1 MSVSSGPGAE
11 KSVSR
16 LTMLSRRA
24 ALLAPLALAGCETIE
39 GWFST
44 KKVPLAGKREDVENL
59 RHGLVPDEGVP
70 KVVLPPPVRNAGW
83 PQAGGNPTHA
93 MGHLAMAPRIAEAW
107 TADIGTGGGYRR
119 KILAQPLVA
128 DGSVFTMDSD
138 GEVSAFAL
146 ANGNRQ
152 WRFDTKNED
161 ADGYNIGGGLAVDK
175 GTVYA
180 VNGMRDLVALDAA
193 KGTQRW
199 RKSLVTPARSSPTV
213 AEGRLFLTTIDD
225 QLLALSAEDGSTLW
239 THRGLG
245 GGTAMLG
252 QPAPAYASG
261 LVVVGFGS
269 GEIVGLRAD
278 TGSTVWSDGL
288 GSARLHSA
296 LTDFTAIRGAPVIAN
311 NLVYAI
317 GMGGLAVAIDLP
329 TGRRVWERQITGE
342 DTPCVAGNWVFLVSV
357 EQDMIALN
365 ARDGRIAWVTPLPRW
380 GDEEKHKDPLTWYG
394 PVLAGDRLVVT
405 GTTEE
410 ALSVSPY
417 TGALLGR
424 QKMSGVA
431 SPVSPVVAD
440 GTLLVVSDD
449 ARLMAL
455 R

>member
-152 WRFDTKNED
+152 WRFDTNED

>member
-1 MSVSSGPGAE
+1 MSVKPIA
-11 KSVSR
+11 R
-16 LTMLSRRA
+16 AAFLSRRA
-24 ALLAPLALAGCETIE
+24 ALMAPLALAGCDTIDS
-39 GWFST
+39 WFST
-44 KKVPLAGKREDVENL
+44 KKKPLPGKREAVEFN
-59 RHGLVPDEGVP
+59 RRGLSPDDGVP
-70 KVVLPPPVRNAGW
+70 KIVLPAPVRNAGW
-83 PQAGGNPTHA
+83 PQAGGNPTHT
-93 MGHLAMAPRIAEAW
+93 MGHLAIGDQIREAW
-107 TADIGTGGGYRR
+107 SSSIGEGGGYRR

-128 DGSVFTMDSD
+128 DGMVFTMDSD

-146 ANGNRQ
+146 SNGARQ

-161 ADGYNIGGGLAVDK
+161 ADSRNIGGGLAVDK

-180 VNGMRDLVALDAA
+180 VNGIGDLVALDAA
-193 KGTQRW
+193 KGAVRW
-199 RKSLVTPARSSPTV
+199 RKTLDAPARSSPTV
-213 AEGRLFLTTIDD
+213 AEGRLFLTMIDD
-225 QLLALSAEDGSTLW
+225 RLLGLSADDGTTLW

-261 LVVVGFGS
+261 LVVAGFGS
-269 GEIVGLRAD
+269 GQITAMRAD
-278 TGSTVWSDGL
+278 TGNAVWSDGL
-288 GSARLHSA
+288 GSSRLHSA
-296 LTDFTAIRGAPVIAN
+296 LTDFTAIRGAPVISGG
-311 NLVYAI
+311 LVYAI

-342 DTPCVAGNWVFLVSV
+342 DTPCVAGDWVFLVSV
-357 EQDMIALN
+357 EQEMVALN

-380 GDEEKHKDPLTWYG
+380 GNEEKRKDPFTWYG
-394 PVLAGDRLVVT
+394 PILAGDRLVVT
-405 GTTEE
+405 GTSEE

-417 TGALLGR
+417 TGAILGR
-424 QKMSGVA
+424 QPMSGVA

>member
-1 MSVSSGPGAE
+1 
-11 KSVSR
+11 
-16 LTMLSRRA
+16 MLSRRA

-39 GWFST
+39 GWFSA
-44 KKVPLAGKREDVENL
+44 KKTPLLGKREDVESV
-59 RHGLVPDEGVP
+59 RRSLVPDEGVP

-107 TADIGTGGGYRR
+107 TADIGTGGGYRK

-138 GEVSAFAL
+138 GEVSAFTL

-252 QPAPAYASG
+252 QPAVWWWPASVRGKSSACA
-261 LVVVGFGS
+261 L
-269 GEIVGLRAD
+269 IRA
-278 TGSTVWSDGL
+278 
-288 GSARLHSA
+288 ARCGRMA
-296 LTDFTAIRGAPVIAN
+296 WGRPVC
-311 NLVYAI
+311 
-317 GMGGLAVAIDLP
+317 
-329 TGRRVWERQITGE
+329 TR
-342 DTPCVAGNWVFLVSV
+342 F
-357 EQDMIALN
+357 
-365 ARDGRIAWVTPLPRW
+365 
-380 GDEEKHKDPLTWYG
+380 
-394 PVLAGDRLVVT
+394 
-405 GTTEE
+405 
-410 ALSVSPY
+410 
-417 TGALLGR
+417 
-424 QKMSGVA
+424 
-431 SPVSPVVAD
+431 
-440 GTLLVVSDD
+440 
-449 ARLMAL
+449 
-455 R
+455 